1 MHAVWLLSL
10 GKIDLQFEIKSTV
23 QRVLSNI
30 DFLVLTFTINPLL
43 SASVRAIRDMFILL
57 FFIMVIFYIKL

>member
-43 SASVRAIRDMFILL
+43 SASVRAIRDMFIL
-57 FFIMVIFYIKL
+57 FFYHGYFFFKL